1 MTGLLAVTAD
11 LAIPLDEIRF
21 RYARS
26 RGPGG
31 QHVNKTE
38 TQVELLWDVR
48 GSPSLSE
55 AQREHLLTVLRH
67 RLDTDGVLHL
77 VVTATRS
84 QQRNRELA
92 LARLVQLLRKALQP
106 VPVRLPTA
114 VPATAK
120 AARLAAKRHRAALK
134 QRRRPPVDD
143 EDGVG

>member
-1 MTGLLAVTAD
+1 MTGFLSVTDD

-38 TQVELLWDVR
+38 TQVELLWDLR
-48 GSPSLSE
+48 SSPSLSE
-55 AQREHLLTVLRH
+55 AQRERLLRVLRH
-67 RLDTDGVLHL
+67 RLDADGVLHL
-77 VVTATRS
+77 VVTTTRS
-84 QQRNRELA
+84 QHRNRELA
-92 LARLVQLLRKALQP
+92 LARLVQWLRQALQP

-114 VPATAK
+114 VPPAVK
-120 AARLAAKRHRAALK
+120 AARLAAKRHRAAIK

-143 EDGVG
+143 EREG